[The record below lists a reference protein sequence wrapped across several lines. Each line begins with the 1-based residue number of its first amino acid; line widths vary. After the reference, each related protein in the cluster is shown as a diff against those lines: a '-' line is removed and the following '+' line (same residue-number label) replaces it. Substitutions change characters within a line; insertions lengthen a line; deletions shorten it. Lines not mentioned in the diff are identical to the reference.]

1 MDRHPSRCRV
11 GGIKIINRM
20 TGCLVPGVPS
30 FSISV
35 VSLCLWSCEGWW
47 TIWQLIRKTTWY
59 LCPVR
64 LSISWSSDVCC
75 RIFVLYVQTD
85 KALLLS
91 IHFRFWKVNLLFKFS
106 KYVSFSSRLKSDQ
119 RSSWGEPIQ
128 PSFCSTRDECH
139 FAQWLRRKPDFY
151 FVKVTKQVEHEP
163 EKSG

>member
-1 MDRHPSRCRV
+1 MDRHHSRCRV

-20 TGCLVPGVPS
+20 TGCLVPGVP
-30 FSISV
+30 FCSISV

-47 TIWQLIRKTTWY
+47 TIWQLIRKATWY

-91 IHFRFWKVNLLFKFS
+91 INFRFWKVNLLFKFFKICFIFFKAQVAS
-106 KYVSFSSRLKSDQ
+106 KKFLRWANSTFVLFNSR
-119 RSSWGEPIQ
+119 RV
-128 PSFCSTRDECH
+128 SFCSVTAEET
-139 FAQWLRRKPDFY
+139 WLLLR
-151 FVKVTKQVEHEP
+151 
-163 EKSG
+163 